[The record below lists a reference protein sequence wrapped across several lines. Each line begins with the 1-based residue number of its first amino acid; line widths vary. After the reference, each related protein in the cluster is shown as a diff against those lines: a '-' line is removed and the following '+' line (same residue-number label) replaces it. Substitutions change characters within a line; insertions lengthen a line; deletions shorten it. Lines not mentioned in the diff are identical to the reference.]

1 MKVSG
6 DVCLDSDP
14 VQEFAFFVTSGR
26 RFRRKEEC
34 MESSKRGRRKT
45 AARLLPVLHPDAAG
59 IDVGAEEV
67 YVAVPPDRTKKS
79 VRSFGTFTR
88 DLRDLCDWLHN
99 CGVRT
104 VAMESTGV
112 YWIALFQMLETC
124 GFEVFLV
131 NASHVK
137 NVPGRKSDV
146 SDCQW
151 IQYLHSV
158 GLLKAS
164 FRPPDEIC
172 VLRSLW
178 RHREGLLQMA
188 SEHTQ
193 QMQKALTQM
202 NLQLHHVLSDITGV
216 SGIAILDAILAGEC
230 NPLRLAALCN
240 RRVRSPRDVVAKSL
254 EGDYR
259 SEHLFAL
266 RQSLTAYRFYRGL
279 MAEVDAEIE
288 KHLRAMPASGSAQP
302 KRPSGTKKRIY
313 QRAGNEP
320 TFDLKSELYRIAG
333 VDLTDV
339 PGLSTLTAYTIIM
352 EIGANVSRFRNA
364 SAFASWLGLC
374 PEKKISG
381 GKVLHSQT
389 RHVKNRDAIALRLGA
404 QCLYHANNHLGE
416 CYRKAKWRL
425 GAPAAVTATAH
436 KLARIVYHLLST
448 KQPYSDEIFHKA
460 DILSKARAENRL
472 RQQAAALGFRLSP
485 ATNPTL

>member
-1 MKVSG
+1 M
-6 DVCLDSDP
+6 
-14 VQEFAFFVTSGR
+14 R
-26 RFRRKEEC
+26 
-34 MESSKRGRRKT
+34 M
-45 AARLLPVLHPDAAG
+45 LPVLHPDAAG
-59 IDVGAEEV
+59 IDIGAEEI
-67 YVAVPPDRTKKS
+67 YVAVPPDRAEHS

-88 DLRDLCDWLHN
+88 DLHDLCDWLGN
-99 CGVRT
+99 CKVRT

-112 YWIALFQMLETC
+112 YWIALFQLLETR

-146 SDCQW
+146 ADCQW

-158 GLLKAS
+158 GLLNAS
-164 FRPPDEIC
+164 FRPSDEIC

-202 NLQLHHVLSDITGV
+202 NLQVHHVLSDITGV
-216 SGIAILDAILAGEC
+216 SGIAILDAILVGERD
-230 NPLRLAALCN
+230 PIRLAALCN
-240 RRVRSPRDVVAKSL
+240 RRVRSSRDIIAKSL

-266 RQSLTAYRFYRGL
+266 RQSLAAYRFYRGL
-279 MAEVDAEIE
+279 MADVDAEIE
-288 KHLRAMPASGSAQP
+288 KHLRAMPRSANAQP

-320 TFDLKSELYRIAG
+320 AFDLKSELYRIAG

-339 PGLSTLTAYTIIM
+339 PGLSTLTAHTIIM
-352 EIGANVSRFRNA
+352 EIGPDVSRFRNA

-374 PEKKISG
+374 PEKKVSG

-389 RHVKNRDAIALRLGA
+389 RHVKNRAAIALRLGA

-416 CYRKAKWRL
+416 FYRKAKWRL
-425 GAPAAVTATAH
+425 GAPAAITATAH

-448 KQPYSDEIFHKA
+448 KQPYTEEVFQRA
-460 DILSKARAENRL
+460 DIASKTRAENRL
-472 RQQAAALGFRLSP
+472 RQQAAALGFYLAP
-485 ATNPTL
+485 ATGTTL

>member
-1 MKVSG
+1 M
-6 DVCLDSDP
+6 
-14 VQEFAFFVTSGR
+14 
-26 RFRRKEEC
+26 
-34 MESSKRGRRKT
+34 
-45 AARLLPVLHPDAAG
+45 LPVLHPDAAG
-59 IDVGAEEV
+59 IDIGAEEMF
-67 YVAVPPDRTKKS
+67 VAVPPDRDSDS

-88 DLRDLCDWLHN
+88 DLHELCDWLRS
-99 CGVRT
+99 CSIRT

-112 YWIALFQMLETC
+112 YWIPVFQLLETR

-164 FRPPDEIC
+164 FRPPDQIC

-178 RHREGLLQMA
+178 RHREGLVQMA
-188 SEHTQ
+188 AEHIQ
-193 QMQKALTQM
+193 QMQKALSQM

-216 SGIAILDAILAGEC
+216 SGIAILDAILAGERD
-230 NPLRLAALCN
+230 PMRLASLCN
-240 RRVRSPRDVVAKSL
+240 CRVRSPRETVAKSL

-266 RQSLTAYRFYRGL
+266 RQCLAAYRFYKSL
-279 MAEVDAEIE
+279 MGEVDAELE
-288 KHLRAMPASGSAQP
+288 MRMRQLPRSAEAQQRRPPGS
-302 KRPSGTKKRIY
+302 KTRIY

-320 TFDLKSELYRIAG
+320 AFDLKSELYRIAG

-339 PGLSTLTAYTIIM
+339 PGISTLTAHTILM
-352 EIGANVSRFRNA
+352 EVGTDMSRFRNA

-374 PEKKISG
+374 PDKQVSG
-381 GKVLHSQT
+381 GKVLYT
-389 RHVKNRDAIALRLGA
+389 RTRKVKNRAAIALPLGA
-404 QCLYHANNHLGE
+404 HCLYHAQNYLGDF
-416 CYRKAKWRL
+416 YRKMKWRL

-436 KLARIVYHLLST
+436 KLARIIYHMLST
-448 KQPYSDEIFHKA
+448 KQAYSVEVFAKCDQQA
-460 DILSKARAENRL
+460 TVRACTRL
-472 RQQAAALGFRLSP
+472 RKQAAELGFQLIP
-485 ATNPTL
+485 AAETT

>member
-1 MKVSG
+1 MVNKGRVARRSG
-6 DVCLDSDP
+6 
-14 VQEFAFFVTSGR
+14 
-26 RFRRKEEC
+26 
-34 MESSKRGRRKT
+34 
-45 AARLLPVLHPDAAG
+45 ARMLPVLHPDAAG
-59 IDVGAEEV
+59 IDIGAEEMF
-67 YVAVPPDRTKKS
+67 VAVPPDRDSDS

-88 DLRDLCDWLHN
+88 DLHELCDWLRS
-99 CGVRT
+99 CSIRT

-112 YWIALFQMLETC
+112 YWIPVFQILETR

-164 FRPPDEIC
+164 FRPPDQIC

-178 RHREGLLQMA
+178 RHREGLVQMA
-188 SEHTQ
+188 AEHIQ
-193 QMQKALTQM
+193 QMQKALSQM

-216 SGIAILDAILAGEC
+216 SGIAILDAILGGERD
-230 NPLRLAALCN
+230 PMRLASLCN
-240 RRVRSPRDVVAKSL
+240 RRVRSPRETVAKSL

-266 RQSLTAYRFYRGL
+266 RQCLAAYRFYKSL
-279 MAEVDAEIE
+279 MAEVDTELEMRMRQLPRSAEAQQ
-288 KHLRAMPASGSAQP
+288 RRPPGS
-302 KRPSGTKKRIY
+302 KTRIY

-320 TFDLKSELYRIAG
+320 AFDLKSELYRIAG

-339 PGLSTLTAYTIIM
+339 PGISTLTAHTLLM
-352 EIGANVSRFRNA
+352 EVGTDISCFRNA

-374 PEKKISG
+374 PDKQVSG
-381 GKVLHSQT
+381 GKVLYT
-389 RHVKNRDAIALRLGA
+389 RTRKVKNRAAIALRLGA
-404 QCLYHANNHLGE
+404 HCLYHAQNYLGDF
-416 CYRKAKWRL
+416 YRKMKWRL

-436 KLARIVYHLLST
+436 KLARIIYHMLST
-448 KQPYSDEIFHKA
+448 KQAYSAEVFAKCDQQTA
-460 DILSKARAENRL
+460 VRARTRL
-472 RQQAAALGFRLSP
+472 RKQAAELGFQLIP
-485 ATNPTL
+485 AAETT